1 MKGSYPAR
9 SARMAIRSHLHRPR
23 VVPGTRLQRANLMPR
38 IASISSCL
46 ACVALLAASGLV
58 TAAAPQPE
66 FVPLRAKNM
75 SKSSRVEKPAPMP
88 RLPVPVMAEM
98 RGEIDADGR
107 LQVICDDV
115 RHRHADGKATATKS
129 EAKR

>member
-1 MKGSYPAR
+1 MDVTTAPATR
-9 SARMAIRSHLHRPR
+9 R
-23 VVPGTRLQRANLMPR
+23 VCNTRLQRANLMPR
-38 IASISSCL
+38 IGSISSYL
-46 ACVALLAASGLV
+46 AFVALLAASALV
-58 TAAAPQPE
+58 TPAAAAPQPE

-88 RLPVPVMAEM
+88 RLPAPVMAEM
-98 RGEIDADGR
+98 QGEIDADGR

-115 RHRHADGKATATKS
+115 RHRHADANATAAKP